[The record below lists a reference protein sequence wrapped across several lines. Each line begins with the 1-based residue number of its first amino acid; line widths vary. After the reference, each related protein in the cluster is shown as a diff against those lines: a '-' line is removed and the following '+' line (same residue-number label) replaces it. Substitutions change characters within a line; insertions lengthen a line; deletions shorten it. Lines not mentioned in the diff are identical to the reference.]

1 MFRDVPEC
9 SGMFRN
15 VPCSGFYRRPNKSE
29 LNAVLIRYWKHPL
42 WGILILCCYFLA
54 VFLTAVRP
62 SELVGSVWTKEEI
75 KHLTSPN
82 LLKMIHHT
90 NKITVWFEKSMLEFP
105 ILEERVTV
113 LNSLM
118 DILTVSM
125 AVSLLMEII
134 QAFFS
139 HGLISS
145 SFVFL

>member
-1 MFRDVPEC
+1 
-9 SGMFRN
+9 
-15 VPCSGFYRRPNKSE
+15 
-29 LNAVLIRYWKHPL
+29 
-42 WGILILCCYFLA
+42 
-54 VFLTAVRP
+54 
-62 SELVGSVWTKEEI
+62 
-75 KHLTSPN
+75 
-82 LLKMIHHT
+82 
-90 NKITVWFEKSMLEFP
+90 MLEFP

-118 DILTVSM
+118 DIPTVSM